1 MLVNFSCRCCD
12 FLWHHHWLE
21 SYSALWSVCQLCYC
35 KFNASPLTVDIFKYS
50 WHQYALL
57 FENLQLDYTSNC
69 GNFLCVAYYFVH
81 VHGNILL
88 FPQSYVYTFKK
99 WVFFPFSQSTDEKVY
114 KFRYF
119 KIASSVLF
127 RFSCLSILFLFNE
140 KSFIL
145 NVSCNLKKN
154 MLLPVLS
161 LNNELGEGKQ
171 LIL

>member
-1 MLVNFSCRCCD
+1 MPFFLKICNLIILVIVETFSVLHIIL
-12 FLWHHHWLE
+12 FMFME
-21 SYSALWSVCQLCYC
+21 
-35 KFNASPLTVDIFKYS
+35 IFCLS
-50 WHQYALL
+50 L
-57 FENLQLDYTSNC
+57 N
-69 GNFLCVAYYFVH
+69 
-81 VHGNILL
+81 
-88 FPQSYVYTFKK
+88 VYTFKK

-127 RFSCLSILFLFNE
+127 RYSCLSILFLFNE

>member
-1 MLVNFSCRCCD
+1 MLFFLKICNLIILVIVETFSVLHIILFMFMEIFC
-12 FLWHHHWLE
+12 LSLKAT
-21 SYSALWSVCQLCYC
+21 YI
-35 KFNASPLTVDIFKYS
+35 PLKS
-50 WHQYALL
+50 
-57 FENLQLDYTSNC
+57 
-69 GNFLCVAYYFVH
+69 
-81 VHGNILL
+81 
-88 FPQSYVYTFKK
+88 
-99 WVFFPFSQSTDEKVY
+99 VFFPFSQSTDEKVY

-127 RFSCLSILFLFNE
+127 RYSCLSILFLFNE

>member
-1 MLVNFSCRCCD
+1 MLFFLKICNLIILVIVETFSVLHIILFMFMEIFC
-12 FLWHHHWLE
+12 LSLKAT
-21 SYSALWSVCQLCYC
+21 YI
-35 KFNASPLTVDIFKYS
+35 PLKS
-50 WHQYALL
+50 GL
-57 FENLQLDYTSNC
+57 
-69 GNFLCVAYYFVH
+69 
-81 VHGNILL
+81 
-88 FPQSYVYTFKK
+88 
-99 WVFFPFSQSTDEKVY
+99 FFPFSQSTDEKVY

-127 RFSCLSILFLFNE
+127 RYSCLSILFLFNE
-140 KSFIL
+140 KSFNIL

>member
-1 MLVNFSCRCCD
+1 MLFFLKICNLIILVIVETFSVLHIILFMFMEIFC
-12 FLWHHHWLE
+12 LSLKAT
-21 SYSALWSVCQLCYC
+21 YI
-35 KFNASPLTVDIFKYS
+35 PLKS
-50 WHQYALL
+50 
-57 FENLQLDYTSNC
+57 
-69 GNFLCVAYYFVH
+69 G
-81 VHGNILL
+81 
-88 FPQSYVYTFKK
+88 
-99 WVFFPFSQSTDEKVY
+99 VFFPFHNQLMKKYTNLDI
-114 KFRYF
+114 

-127 RFSCLSILFLFNE
+127 RYSCLSILFLFNE

>member
-1 MLVNFSCRCCD
+1 MLF
-12 FLWHHHWLE
+12 FLKICNLIILVIVETFYVLHIILFMFME
-21 SYSALWSVCQLCYC
+21 IFCLSLKATYI
-35 KFNASPLTVDIFKYS
+35 PLKS
-50 WHQYALL
+50 
-57 FENLQLDYTSNC
+57 
-69 GNFLCVAYYFVH
+69 G
-81 VHGNILL
+81 G
-88 FPQSYVYTFKK
+88 
-99 WVFFPFSQSTDEKVY
+99 FFPFSQSTDEKVY

-127 RFSCLSILFLFNE
+127 RYSCLSILFLFNE

>member
-1 MLVNFSCRCCD
+1 MLFFLKICNLIILVIVETFSVLHIILFMFMEIFC
-12 FLWHHHWLE
+12 LSLKAT
-21 SYSALWSVCQLCYC
+21 YI
-35 KFNASPLTVDIFKYS
+35 PLKS
-50 WHQYALL
+50 GL
-57 FENLQLDYTSNC
+57 
-69 GNFLCVAYYFVH
+69 
-81 VHGNILL
+81 
-88 FPQSYVYTFKK
+88 
-99 WVFFPFSQSTDEKVY
+99 FFPFSQSTDEKVY

-127 RFSCLSILFLFNE
+127 RYSCLSILFLFNE

>member
-1 MLVNFSCRCCD
+1 MLFFLKICNLIILVIVETFSVLHIILFMFMEIFC
-12 FLWHHHWLE
+12 LSLKAT
-21 SYSALWSVCQLCYC
+21 YI
-35 KFNASPLTVDIFKYS
+35 PLKS
-50 WHQYALL
+50 
-57 FENLQLDYTSNC
+57 
-69 GNFLCVAYYFVH
+69 G
-81 VHGNILL
+81 
-88 FPQSYVYTFKK
+88 
-99 WVFFPFSQSTDEKVY
+99 VFFPFSQSTDDKVY

-119 KIASSVLF
+119 KIASSVF
-127 RFSCLSILFLFNE
+127 RYSCLSILFLFNE